1 MKQKLTNIIASIL
14 LPFVSLSGCKTTQ
27 NIDSQKAMQDYETGK
42 QDGLMQ
48 GYVDGAK
55 LMEEVSKGV
64 HRRDLLQ
71 KQSVLRE
78 LSKACAII
86 SQTYN
91 KKGDKKK
98 SEHYLYLAEEYK
110 FQYFLIEGQFKRSE

>member
-91 KKGDKKK
+91 KKGVRKN
-98 SEHYLYLAEEYK
+98 LNII
-110 FQYFLIEGQFKRSE
+110 FI